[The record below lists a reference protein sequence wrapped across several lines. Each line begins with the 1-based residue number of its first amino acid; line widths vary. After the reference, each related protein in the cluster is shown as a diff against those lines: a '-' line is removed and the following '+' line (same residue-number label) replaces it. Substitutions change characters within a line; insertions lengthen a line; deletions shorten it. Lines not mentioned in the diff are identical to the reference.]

1 MKKLLYILPF
11 FLLAFTSCEQNA
23 NIDLP
28 ETNPELVISCF
39 ITPQDS
45 FLRARIS
52 LSTPVF
58 NSSANNGQP
67 ISNATATLFG
77 NNTSVSLIY
86 NANTQYYEA
95 LTSTFPII
103 AGNEYHLVVTEP
115 SGLSADAY
123 TTVPQ
128 SGPLAFQATATDT
141 IYQWDPWGVNGEI
154 RYNYSFND
162 PAGQTDYYR
171 LMDYGVAYN
180 QFSADTTM
188 QRQGWEL
195 FSDVNAD
202 GITIAKNYTSWY
214 YSNGDSLVAFDLY
227 LLHCNYDY
235 YSFHRSIENYS
246 GGDPFS
252 EPTLIY
258 DNITNGLG
266 IFAAAN
272 GTKVRIWR

>member
-1 MKKLLYILPF
+1 MKKLIYILPL
-11 FLLAFTSCEQNA
+11 FLLALVSCEQNA
-23 NIDLP
+23 NVDLP

-45 FLRARIS
+45 IIRARVS

-58 NSSANNGQP
+58 NNTINNGQP
-67 ISNATATLFG
+67 ISNATVTLYG
-77 NNTSVSLIY
+77 NSSSVPLIY
-86 NANTQYYEA
+86 NINTQCYEA
-95 LTSTFPII
+95 LQTSFSII
-103 AGNEYHLVVTEP
+103 AGNEYRIMVSEP

-128 SGPLAFQATATDT
+128 SAPAGFQATATDT
-141 IYQWDPWGVNGEI
+141 VYNSDPWNTNGEV
-154 RYNYSFND
+154 RYNFSFND

-171 LMDYGVAYN
+171 LMDYMVIYN
-180 QFSADTTM
+180 PFSADTSL
-188 QRQGWEL
+188 QRQGWLL
-195 FSDVNAD
+195 FSDEHAD
-202 GITIAKNYTSWY
+202 GTTIANDYTSWY
-214 YSNGDSLVAFDLY
+214 STNGDSLVAFDLY
-227 LLHCNYDY
+227 LLHCNYEY

-272 GTKVRIWR
+272 GAKIRIWR

>member
-1 MKKLLYILPF
+1 MKKLLYILPA
-11 FLLAFTSCEQNA
+11 FLAAFTSCEQNA

-45 FLRARIS
+45 FIRARVS
-52 LSTPVF
+52 FSTPVF
-58 NSSANNGQP
+58 NNSATNGQP
-67 ISNATATLFG
+67 IANATVTLFG
-77 NNTSVSLIY
+77 NSSSVSLIY
-86 NANTQYYEA
+86 NANTEFYEA
-95 LTSTFPII
+95 PESSFPII
-103 AGNEYHLVVTEP
+103 AGNEYHLVVSEP

-128 SGPLAFQATATDT
+128 TGPPSLQVTATDSVYT
-141 IYQWDPWGVNGEI
+141 SDPWGMSGEV
-154 RYNYSFND
+154 RYNYSFSD

-171 LMDYGVAYN
+171 IVDYGVIYDPW
-180 QFSADTTM
+180 SGDTSY
-188 QRQGWEL
+188 QRQSWDL
-195 FSDVNAD
+195 FSDQNAD
-202 GITIAKNYTSWY
+202 GTTINNDFVSWY

-227 LLHCNYDY
+227 MMHCNYDY
-235 YSFHRSIENYS
+235 YSFHRSIDNYA
-246 GGDPFS
+246 GDDPFS

-258 DNITNGLG
+258 GNISNGLG